1 MVTSNVRVDKS
12 IIQILVRFSILI
24 FLLYIIYCQ
33 FNSNNTVTKDS
44 SLTDLG
50 FSKSDSI
57 SADQNQLAENQ
68 LDSVSKISFVERSGP
83 TIDRT
88 PSEEHSESMASNES
102 VAESFDKKPLIQEW
116 FADCPECNNPLE
128 QLLDPEAE
136 RPKLDMFQLYGNP
149 RKEVLDDYCDTC
161 AMVTNSGFLLGSKAG
176 PEIDSKQ
183 CVFRMNDG
191 RVTGYDEDVGGRTT
205 HR

>member
-1 MVTSNVRVDKS
+1 MVTSNLRVNKS
-12 IIQILVRFSILI
+12 VIHFLVRYSILT
-24 FLLYIIYCQ
+24 FLLYLICCQ
-33 FNSNNTVTKDS
+33 FDSNSTVTKES
-44 SLTDLG
+44 NLTDLG
-50 FSKSDSI
+50 FLKH
-57 SADQNQLAENQ
+57 ADQNPLAENQ
-68 LDSVSKISFVERSGP
+68 LDHVSKISFVERSGP

-88 PSEEHSESMASNES
+88 PSEEHSESMASNKS

-128 QLLDPEAE
+128 QLLDPEAD

-191 RVTGYDEDVGGRTT
+191 RVSGYDEDVGGRTT
-205 HR
+205 YR